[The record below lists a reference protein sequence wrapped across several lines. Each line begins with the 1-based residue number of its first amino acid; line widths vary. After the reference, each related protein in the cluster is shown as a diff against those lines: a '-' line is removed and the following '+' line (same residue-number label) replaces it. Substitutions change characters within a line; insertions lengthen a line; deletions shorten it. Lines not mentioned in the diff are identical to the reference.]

1 MILTSCCLV
10 NIKSAGAKNS
20 ASACQACPPSGRRV
34 WVRVL
39 SSCLFWQV
47 LYFIGGK
54 NVAIHKSAI
63 KRDRQSKVQRLRNAG
78 YKTMAKNAVKELRL
92 AIANKKIED
101 ANLSLNKAVST
112 LQKVQSKGVLHKN
125 TASRKISRLTRQ
137 INKLA
142 TMSAEGNKEEKSDSP
157 K

>member
-1 MILTSCCLV
+1 MA
-10 NIKSAGAKNS
+10 N
-20 ASACQACPPSGRRV
+20 
-34 WVRVL
+34 
-39 SSCLFWQV
+39 
-47 LYFIGGK
+47 
-54 NVAIHKSAI
+54 HKSAI

-125 TASRKISRLTRQ
+125 TASRKISRLTLQ

-142 TMSAEGNKEEKSDSP
+142 TMSVEGNKEEKSDSP
-157 K
+157 KQDPPSNQS